1 VQKWGRYSYKEVI
14 MKRIMLL
21 CFALIAVVGLC
32 VSGDWEPTR
41 GIEFIA
47 PSGAGGG
54 WDAICRNSAFVL
66 GEANLVTQPMV
77 VFNMSG
83 GGGMVALA
91 YIIEQQ
97 EGNEHLL
104 FAASNSI
111 SFRMASGLTDYTYA
125 DVTPIAQIASE
136 FGVYAVATGSSYE
149 TLADIVAALQADP
162 TSVTFG
168 GGSSPGSM
176 DHIKVALLGKDL
188 GLVPTDLTYVPFQG
202 GGEALAAL
210 LGGHVDVFT
219 GDLSEILGYVTSGE
233 ITVAAILSEERLPNY
248 QDIPT
253 AVEQG
258 IDVIFPVWRGLC
270 MPPGLSDEAV
280 TFWTG
285 ALEQMVQTDEW
296 AAVLVERAWSD
307 VTKFGTEFSDFV
319 NAEYDSY
326 KLLLEELGFQ

>member
-1 VQKWGRYSYKEVI
+1 
-14 MKRIMLL
+14 MKRTFLL
-21 CFALIAVVGLC
+21 CLAVITMVGFS
-32 VSGDWEPTR
+32 VFGVWEPTR

-54 WDAICRNSAFVL
+54 WDAICRNSVRVL
-66 GEANLVTQPMV
+66 GETNLISQPMI
-77 VFNMSG
+77 VFNMPG

-97 EGNEHLL
+97 AGNEHML

-125 DVTPIAQIASE
+125 DVTPLAQVASE
-136 FGVYAVATGSSYE
+136 FGVYAVLAGSQYQ

-168 GGSSPGSM
+168 GGSAPGSM

-219 GDLSEILGYVTSGE
+219 GDLSEILGYVKSGE
-233 ITVAAILSEERLPNY
+233 ITVAAILSEERLADYP
-248 QDIPT
+248 DLPT

-258 IDVIFPVWRGLC
+258 VDVIFPVWRGLC

-280 TFWTG
+280 AFWTG
-285 ALEQMVQTDEW
+285 ALEQMVLSDEW
-296 AAVLVERAWSD
+296 KDVLVERAWSD

-319 NAEYDSY
+319 TAEYESY
-326 KLLLEELGFQ
+326 KLLLAELGFQ